1 MKWKFVKGYKILI
14 NEIIKVNFGF
24 LEDVKFKVIKIKRV
38 IEFLRIF
45 LIFFKIEMMI
55 KVEYWCYGSDFK

>member
-38 IEFLRIF
+38 IERIF
-45 LIFFKIEMMI
+45 LIFFKIEMVI

>member
-38 IEFLRIF
+38 IERIF